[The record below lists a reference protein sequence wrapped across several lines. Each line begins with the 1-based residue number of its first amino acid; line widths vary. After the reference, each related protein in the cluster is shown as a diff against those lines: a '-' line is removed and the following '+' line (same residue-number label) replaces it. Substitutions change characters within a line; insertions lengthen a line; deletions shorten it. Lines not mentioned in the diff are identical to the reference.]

1 MSIPLFARTW
11 TLTKPENNI
20 VKASA
25 SGPGTAGPYTQA
37 AGRLSYNEV
46 CLRAFTDCIKLY

>member
-11 TLTKPENNI
+11 TLSKPENNLR
-20 VKASA
+20 KAGA
-25 SGPGTAGPYTQA
+25 SGPGAVGPYTQA

-46 CLRAFTDCIKLY
+46 SLSAFTDYVSN